1 VQVFDRKGFKL
12 LAGFWLSRKVK
23 SRNSVAT
30 LTPVSSD
37 SFVPRPAR
45 RKN

>member
-1 VQVFDRKGFKL
+1 VQVFDCKGFKL
-12 LAGFWLSRKVK
+12 LAGFMAEQK
-23 SRNSVAT
+23 SEEQKSVAT

-37 SFVPRPAR
+37 SLVPRPAR